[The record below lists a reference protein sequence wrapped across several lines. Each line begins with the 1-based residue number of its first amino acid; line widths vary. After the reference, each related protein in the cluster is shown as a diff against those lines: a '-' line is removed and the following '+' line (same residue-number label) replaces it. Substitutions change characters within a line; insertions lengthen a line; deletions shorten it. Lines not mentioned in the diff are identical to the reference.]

1 VRDLELE
8 AYVPAGRNWAFRTL
22 GYTGKDID
30 QLVDHVAATRMD
42 TVLRPPVDQA
52 GQLWKNSAKVE
63 GPSGAKA
70 RLTVVWRKD
79 PTSGGVRL
87 QRVWAEM
94 LGAPTPPPEAA
105 NATMQA
111 ALVEAMRQ
119 TDVSELA
126 VRSSN
131 PEARVWYGV
140 GGGTYRDAQGRIRN
154 PPVEP
159 VRIPLVDGKPQFP
172 LEPRASTGAIFPTK
186 PGGPGDPAI
195 NLGPTEVLSL
205 NEARAAAGLPPLH
218 EAFPDLPIP
227 QLVTLGPDGRPVW
240 VQQGMLGGARVVVAN
255 PVRDARGRVIDGDLV
270 VAVSD
275 VDLAYARHVDGHLL
289 TDAEINAPGGL
300 RERTNAVYGEALGVE
315 YEIVNHGAHFN
326 GMRDPRLLELHD
338 LDAPQFWSGAVHTF
352 AAGAN
357 GYVGSATLGD
367 SYRRLVDPHYVP
379 RWQRVAQAPG
389 RGEAAG
395 TAAPR
400 TPTAGAADRIE
411 PRRGETAHTRSG
423 RSVHEQNAAQ
433 RRESRMFDLVN
444 EEIRYEGGEP
454 IRVDE
459 RVDLETGEP
468 VPGAGTQTARPD
480 AVSFDLGLVLDDKPL
495 GRPVS
500 KDRQEIIRF
509 IKAYQERT
517 GRMPRLIAITRYDS
531 NGVQVVTELYTPE
544 MFLPKK
550 KR

>member
-1 VRDLELE
+1 
-8 AYVPAGRNWAFRTL
+8 
-22 GYTGKDID
+22 
-30 QLVDHVAATRMD
+30 
-42 TVLRPPVDQA
+42 
-52 GQLWKNSAKVE
+52 
-63 GPSGAKA
+63 
-70 RLTVVWRKD
+70 
-79 PTSGGVRL
+79 
-87 QRVWAEM
+87 
-94 LGAPTPPPEAA
+94 
-105 NATMQA
+105 
-111 ALVEAMRQ
+111 
-119 TDVSELA
+119 
-126 VRSSN
+126 
-131 PEARVWYGV
+131 
-140 GGGTYRDAQGRIRN
+140 
-154 PPVEP
+154 
-159 VRIPLVDGKPQFP
+159 
-172 LEPRASTGAIFPTK
+172 
-186 PGGPGDPAI
+186 
-195 NLGPTEVLSL
+195 
-205 NEARAAAGLPPLH
+205 
-218 EAFPDLPIP
+218 
-227 QLVTLGPDGRPVW
+227 
-240 VQQGMLGGARVVVAN
+240 MLGGARVVVAN
-255 PVRDARGRVIDGDLV
+255 PVRDARGRVVDGDLV

-275 VDLAYARHVDGHLL
+275 VDLAYARHADGHLM
-289 TDAEINAPGGL
+289 TDAEIDAPGGL
-300 RERTNAVYGEALGVE
+300 REAINAAYAASLGAR

-326 GMRDPRLLELHD
+326 GMQDPRILEQHD
-338 LDAPQFWSGAVHTF
+338 LDGLRYWSAPVHTF
-352 AAGAN
+352 TVGAS
-357 GYVGSATLGD
+357 GYTGTARLGD
-367 SYRRLVDPHYVP
+367 AYRRLVDPDYVP
-379 RWQRVAQAPG
+379 RWQRIAPAPG
-389 RGEAAG
+389 ADEAAG

-433 RRESRMFDLVN
+433 RRESGMFDLVN

-517 GRMPRLIAITRYDS
+517 GRMPRLIALTRYDS